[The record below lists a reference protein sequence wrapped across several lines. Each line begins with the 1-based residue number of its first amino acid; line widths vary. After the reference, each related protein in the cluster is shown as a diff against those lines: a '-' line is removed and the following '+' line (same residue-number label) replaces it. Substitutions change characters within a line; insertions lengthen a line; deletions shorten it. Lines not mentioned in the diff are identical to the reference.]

1 MIALCHLRR
10 SNVNYDIGAQPG
22 YDQPMVRGAPRVDRR
37 ELTRRALV
45 EAAMKRFADAGVT
58 GTSVAD
64 IAGDVGVTE
73 RTFYRHFANKEE
85 VLFVDYD
92 DRIDWFRRALE
103 VRPRSEPITQSVRY
117 AVEAFPMDHR
127 LVTEAA
133 RLRTC
138 ELTEHQMATHMQRVQ
153 AALGTEI
160 EQHLR
165 SRSKDAN
172 DLDVSVSAGM
182 VAAAVFAALTAWGR
196 RGDGDLGELGPMV
209 QRALAAA
216 EAGVNLLIGPSP

>member
-1 MIALCHLRR
+1 M
-10 SNVNYDIGAQPG
+10 
-22 YDQPMVRGAPRVDRR
+22 
-37 ELTRRALV
+37 TRRALV
-45 EAAMKRFADAGVT
+45 HAAMKRFADAGVA

-64 IAGDVGVTE
+64 IAGDAGVTE

-133 RLRTC
+133 RLRTS
-138 ELTEHQMATHMQRVQ
+138 ELTEHQVAIHMQRVQ

-160 EQHLR
+160 ERHLR
-165 SRSKDAN
+165 ARSDDPVD
-172 DLDVSVSAGM
+172 DLGASVAAGM
-182 VAAAVFAALTAWGR
+182 IAAAVFAALTVWGR
-196 RGDGDLGELGPMV
+196 RGDRDLDRLGPMV
-209 QRALAAA
+209 ERALAAA
-216 EAGVNLLIGPSP
+216 EAGVRAIDLGAR